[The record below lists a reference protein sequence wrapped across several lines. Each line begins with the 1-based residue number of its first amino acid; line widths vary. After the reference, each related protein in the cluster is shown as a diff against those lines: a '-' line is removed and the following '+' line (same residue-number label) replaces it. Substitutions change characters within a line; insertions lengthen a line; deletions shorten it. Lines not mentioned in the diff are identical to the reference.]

1 MVKIMTINR
10 SIKDSILKR
19 WNDNKVLIVTGPRQ
33 VGKTTLITEICKSQG
48 NYLFLNGDDYNT
60 RNLLVDFSK
69 KKWEAIL
76 GNHKTV
82 FIDEAQRIPEIGLGV
97 KIIYDQIPGV
107 KVILSGSSA
116 IDLNSEIKEP
126 LTGRKWEFNLYPI
139 SWHELVNHTNYVEA
153 YSDLENRLIYGMYPE
168 VLMNESEREDVLY
181 ELSGSYLY
189 KDLLEYDGIRN
200 PKLLNDLLKALA
212 LQIGNE
218 VSYNELSQLLQV
230 DRATV
235 EKYIDLLEKT
245 FVVFKLQAMNN
256 SQRNEIRNSRK
267 IYFYDTGIR
276 NAIIQNFNPLSLRND
291 VGALWENFLISER
304 VKKNSYQKQR
314 VFPYFWRNYYGQ
326 EIDYVETQNG
336 IHSAFEFKWNEKRK
350 AKLPSSFQKSY
361 PESSFDVIHR
371 QNFIDFVW

>member
-1 MVKIMTINR
+1 M
-10 SIKDSILKR
+10 
-19 WNDNKVLIVTGPRQ
+19 
-33 VGKTTLITEICKSQG
+33 
-48 NYLFLNGDDYNT
+48 
-60 RNLLVDFSK
+60 
-69 KKWEAIL
+69 
-76 GNHKTV
+76 
-82 FIDEAQRIPEIGLGV
+82 
-97 KIIYDQIPGV
+97 
-107 KVILSGSSA
+107 
-116 IDLNSEIKEP
+116 
-126 LTGRKWEFNLYPI
+126 
-139 SWHELVNHTNYVEA
+139 
-153 YSDLENRLIYGMYPE
+153 
-168 VLMNESEREDVLY
+168 EREDVLY
-181 ELSGSYLY
+181 ALSGSYLY

-256 SQRNEIRNSRK
+256 NQRNEIRNSRK

-304 VKKNSYQKQR
+304 MKKNSYQKQR

-336 IHSAFEFKWNEKRK
+336 IHCAFEFKWNEKRK

-361 PESSFDVIHR
+361 PESSFEVINR
-371 QNFIDFVW
+371 QNFNDFVW